1 MTPHH
6 TEIVA
11 RNRIHGHDRAIREI
25 DRNGWKREN
34 HVVASF
40 AAGLLRERFG
50 VSLMRCGAWIA
61 GYRPTD
67 FTWRVTRHE
76 RVARCRV

>member
-1 MTPHH
+1 MTPHQA
-6 TEIVA
+6 EIVA
-11 RNRIHGHDRAIREI
+11 RNCVRDHVRAMREV
-25 DRNGWKREN
+25 DKHGWKREN

-40 AAGLLRERFG
+40 AAGSLRERFG

-67 FTWRVTRHE
+67 ITWRVTRHE